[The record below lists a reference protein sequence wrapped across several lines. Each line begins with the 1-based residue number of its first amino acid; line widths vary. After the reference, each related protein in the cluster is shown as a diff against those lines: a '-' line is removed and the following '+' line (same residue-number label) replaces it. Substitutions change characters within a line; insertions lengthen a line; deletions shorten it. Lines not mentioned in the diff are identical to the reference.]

1 MFGDAAT
8 ALITDARRSK
18 GMNTLLKYNDEMVRN
33 IVREMRSL
41 ETDLDAAV
49 QENIEEEE
57 PPPSVVTEIRIYHT
71 AAQHDKRCLLAYL
84 ADRVDRLKATYWAS
98 GGALPFVLND
108 TNMRQNMSPQE
119 VDFLRAYNTLIM
131 DYRSDVLD
139 VLDVAASLKS
149 PPKDLNVEVHVIRDC
164 GTIHT
169 EQGSI
174 DFRKGRRF
182 MVRRADVEH
191 LIVQGYL
198 EEV

>member
-18 GMNTLLKYNDEMVRN
+18 GMNALLKYNDEMVRS

-49 QENIEEEE
+49 QENIDHE
-57 PPPSVVTEIRIYHT
+57 PPPGVVTEVQIYHT
-71 AAQHDKRCLLAYL
+71 AAQHDKRCLLSYL
-84 ADRVDRLKATYWAS
+84 ADRTDRLKSTYWAS

-108 TNMRQNMSPQE
+108 ANMRQNMSPQE
-119 VDFLRAYNTLIM
+119 VDFLRGYNALIM

-182 MVRRADVEH
+182 MVRRADIEH